1 MFMGGDTGDGG
12 QGRQPGECG
21 HRAVPHLGDIRIEAW
36 AACRE
41 RCLAE
46 AVLAMVE
53 CFADVSRVRP
63 TAVDRVRLPEASD
76 DDLLAA
82 LLDEV
87 IFRLEAYGQVP
98 VDVEADEADGG
109 LDVRLAVT
117 GLADVEITGAVPT
130 AVAWDT
136 LRMGPDPYGW
146 SCAVRVDA

>member
-1 MFMGGDTGDGG
+1 MGGDTSDGG
-12 QGRQPGECG
+12 QGRQAGECG
-21 HRAVPHLGDIRIEAW
+21 HRAVPHPGDIRIEAW
-36 AACRE
+36 AACRGH
-41 RCLAE
+41 CLAE

-53 CFADVSRVRP
+53 CFADVTGVRP
-63 TAVDRVRLPEASD
+63 TAVDQVWLAEASD
-76 DDLLAA
+76 DDLLAS

-117 GLADVEITGAVPT
+117 GVADVPITGAVPR
-130 AVAWDT
+130 AVAWDE
-136 LRMGPDPYGW
+136 LRIGPDPYGW